1 MEAVINAALP
11 VFALILAGY
20 LAARFAILGHAATDS
35 INRFVVYLALPA
47 LLFQAMATIAGRQL
61 ANLHFL
67 LAFGGGMLI
76 TFGLC
81 LAAARRPEP
90 DRCRHRGPGCRLRQ
104 YRVSRDTALPR
115 SLRAG
120 EPAAG
125 HHRDPAH
132 RLLPLR
138 HRHRHDRGRPS
149 R

>member
-67 LAFGGGMLI
+67 LALPIGTGPFMLAKLYDREAALTSRAI
-76 TFGLC
+76 LISTLC
-81 LAAARRPEP
+81 SVVSVSLLIVWLTRP
-90 DRCRHRGPGCRLRQ
+90 
-104 YRVSRDTALPR
+104 
-115 SLRAG
+115 
-120 EPAAG
+120 
-125 HHRDPAH
+125 
-132 RLLPLR
+132 
-138 HRHRHDRGRPS
+138 
-149 R
+149 